1 MTEFTI
7 RDDHALA
14 NRGFGFA
21 VATDLC
27 RHCGKALGEH
37 FGATLACNEA
47 DATKVT
53 FIGAEAG
60 KCIAYQILYLTY
72 PEGKSIIPPY
82 RSDRNV
88 LPFSRPFPRRSRSDC
103 VC

>member
-60 KCIAYQILYLTY
+60 KCIAYGS
-72 PEGKSIIPPY
+72 E
-82 RSDRNV
+82 NV
-88 LPFSRPFPRRSRSDC
+88 RVGPAPQKEESR
-103 VC
+103 